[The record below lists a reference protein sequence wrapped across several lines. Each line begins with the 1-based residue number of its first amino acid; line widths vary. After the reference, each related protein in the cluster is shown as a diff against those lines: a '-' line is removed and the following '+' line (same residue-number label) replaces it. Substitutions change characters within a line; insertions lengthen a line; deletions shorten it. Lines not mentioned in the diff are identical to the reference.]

1 MNEQKHVDPTA
12 LGQFGLAMVTLVA
25 SSQKFGLTDGT
36 TAVIPW
42 CIFLGAMAQLIA
54 AVYDFKKGSQFGG
67 IAFFSYGVFWLAVA
81 LSWSMLNG
89 FFGENIKAMFDTN
102 GLAFAFLGYLIFSI
116 FLTIGAT
123 QTYTALFIIF
133 IFIDLLFVGL
143 TFSTFGIMEE
153 PMHNLAAISELII
166 SIVSFYSAGAH
177 VVNAQFGKKV
187 LPIGSKINF
196 SK

>member
-1 MNEQKHVDPTA
+1 MSEQKHVDPTA

-25 SSQKFGLTDGT
+25 SSQKLGLTDGT
-36 TAVIPW
+36 TSVIPW
-42 CIFLGAMAQLIA
+42 CIFLGGIAQLIA

-81 LSWSMLNG
+81 LSWSMTNG
-89 FFGENIKAMFDTN
+89 FFGETIQSQFDSN

-116 FLTIGAT
+116 FLTIGAS

-133 IFIDLLFVGL
+133 IFIDLLFLGL

-153 PMHNLAAISELII
+153 QMHNLAAYSELVI

-177 VVNAQFGKKV
+177 VVNAQFGKTI

>member
-1 MNEQKHVDPTA
+1 MSDQKHVDPTA

-25 SSQKFGLTDGT
+25 SSQKLGFTDGT

-42 CIFLGAMAQLIA
+42 CIFLGAFAQLIA
-54 AVYDFKKGSQFGG
+54 AAYDFKKGSQFGG
-67 IAFFSYGVFWLAVA
+67 LAFFSYGLFWLAVA
-81 LSWSMLNG
+81 LSWSMTNG
-89 FFGENIKAMFDTN
+89 FFGENIQAQFDSTA
-102 GLAFAFLGYLIFSI
+102 LAFAFLGYLIFSI

-133 IFIDLLFVGL
+133 VLIDFLFLGL

-153 PMHNLAAISELII
+153 FMHSVAAYSELMIA
-166 SIVSFYSAGAH
+166 IVAFYSAGAH
-177 VVNAQFGKKV
+177 VVNAQFGKTV

-196 SK
+196 NK